1 MPLFADLPKLWLPPK
16 PAIVRPAREVWLPP
30 VRLRL
35 DPAFMPGI
43 TPVIAGG
50 GAAKSIS
57 FIDTAILT
65 TNLTTYSF
73 TGLDFGAAQGDRYI
87 IGVAVSG
94 TAERSLSS
102 ATIGGVAA
110 RVVVSVSGGGAT
122 DRNAGIIIANVP
134 TGTSGAI
141 AVTWSSGC
149 AHCAIGW
156 WRATGLANEVEHHFG
171 SSTADPGV
179 ATINTLAG
187 GIAVAGMISASGG
200 TFSWTGA
207 SERYDQAIGENS
219 SVHSGADA
227 NTDGNALQITA
238 DDSGSIPARA
248 FVAASW

>member
-1 MPLFADLPKLWLPPK
+1 VAAAGPTA
-16 PAIVRPAREVWLPP
+16 VRPGVHAWHRAGDCRWWRREVHQLYRYGHPHHQSDD
-30 VRLRL
+30 LQL
-35 DPAFMPGI
+35 
-43 TPVIAGG
+43 
-50 GAAKSIS
+50 
-57 FIDTAILT
+57 
-65 TNLTTYSF
+65 Y
-73 TGLDFGAAQGDRYI
+73 GLGFWRRQGDRYI

-94 TAERSLSS
+94 IAERSISS

-134 TGTSGAI
+134 TGTSSTI
-141 AVTWSSGC
+141 AVTWNSGC

-156 WRATGLANEVEHHFG
+156 WRATGLTSEVEHHFG

-200 TFSWTGA
+200 TFSWTGT

-227 NTDGNALQITA
+227 NTDGSAL
-238 DDSGSIPARA
+238 
-248 FVAASW
+248 

>member
-1 MPLFADLPKLWLPPK
+1 MPLAVDVPKLWLPPR
-16 PAIVRPAREVWLPP
+16 PAIIRPARELWRPP
-30 VRLRL
+30 VRLRFEK
-35 DPAFMPGI
+35 AFMPGI

-94 TAERSLSS
+94 TAERSISS

-110 RVVVSVSGGGAT
+110 RVVVSASGGGAV
-122 DRNAGIIIANVP
+122 DRNAGIVIANVP
-134 TGTSGAI
+134 TGATGTI

-156 WRATGLANEVEHHFG
+156 WRATGLLSEVEHHFG
-171 SSTADPGV
+171 SSVADPGV

-187 GIAVAGMISASGG
+187 GIAVAGMISTSGG

-227 NTDGNALQITA
+227 DGSAVQIAA
-238 DDSGSIPARA
+238 DDSSSNTARA

>member
-1 MPLFADLPKLWLPPK
+1 MPLVADIPKLWLPPP
-16 PAIVRPAREVWLPP
+16 PAIIRPARELWRPP
-30 VRLRL
+30 VRLRF
-35 DPAFMPGI
+35 DQAFMPGI

-57 FIDTAILT
+57 FIDTAIPT

-73 TGLDFGAAQGDRYI
+73 TGLDFGAAQDDRYI

-94 TAERSLSS
+94 TASRSISS
-102 ATIGGVAA
+102 ATIGGVTA
-110 RVVVSVSGGGAT
+110 RVVVSATGGSA
-122 DRNAGIIIANVP
+122 RNAGIIIANVP

-141 AVTWSSGC
+141 AVTWNSGC
-149 AHCAIGW
+149 FHCAIGW
-156 WRATGLANEVEHHFG
+156 WRATGLGSEVEHHFG
-171 SSTADPGV
+171 SSTADPGTV
-179 ATINTLAG
+179 TINTLAG

-207 SERYDQAIGENS
+207 SERYDEAIGES

-227 NTDGNALQITA
+227 NTDGSALQITA